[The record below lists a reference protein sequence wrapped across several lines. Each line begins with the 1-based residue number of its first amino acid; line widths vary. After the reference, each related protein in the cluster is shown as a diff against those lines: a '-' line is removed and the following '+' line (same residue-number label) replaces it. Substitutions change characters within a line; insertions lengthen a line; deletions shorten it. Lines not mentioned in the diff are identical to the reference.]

1 MKKILIVEDNLKI
14 AAALSVRLKHAGYD
28 VLTAADG
35 LQGLKV
41 AVVAKPDLIVSDIWM
56 PAPIGFLT
64 KDRLINLGLADVPV
78 IYITASKKKD
88 LKNIA
93 LEEGAAGFFE
103 KPYDANELLAFIA
116 HALPADASGEARA
129 E

>member
-88 LKNIA
+88 LKDIA

-103 KPYDANELLAFIA
+103 KPYDSKELLAFIA
-116 HALPADASGEARA
+116 QALPAEPSCVARA

>member
-14 AAALSVRLKHAGYD
+14 AAALSVRLKHAGYE

-78 IYITASKKKD
+78 IYITASKKPD

-103 KPYDANELLAFIA
+103 KPYDSNELLAFIA
-116 HALPADASGEARA
+116 HALPAELSGAARA

>member
-56 PAPIGFLT
+56 PSPIGFLT

-103 KPYDANELLAFIA
+103 KPYDSNELLAFIA
-116 HALPADASGEARA
+116 QALPAETSCAARA

>member
-14 AAALSVRLKHAGYD
+14 AAALSVRLKHAGYE

-64 KDRLINLGLADVPV
+64 KERLINLGLEDVPV
-78 IYITASKKKD
+78 IYITASKKQD

-103 KPYDANELLAFIA
+103 KPYDSKELLDAIA
-116 HALPADASGEARA
+116 QALPAEALCPARA

>member
-14 AAALSVRLKHAGYD
+14 AAALSVRLKHAGYE

-78 IYITASKKKD
+78 IYITASKKQD

-103 KPYDANELLAFIA
+103 KPYDPKELLASIA
-116 HALPADASGEARA
+116 QALPAERSCVARA

>member
-41 AVVAKPDLIVSDIWM
+41 AVVAKPDLIVS
-56 PAPIGFLT
+56 A
-64 KDRLINLGLADVPV
+64 DRLFNQRPAHQSWFG
-78 IYITASKKKD
+78 
-88 LKNIA
+88 
-93 LEEGAAGFFE
+93 GRAGH
-103 KPYDANELLAFIA
+103 L
-116 HALPADASGEARA
+116 HHGEQEAGP
-129 E
+129 

>member
-116 HALPADASGEARA
+116 HALPAETSGAARA

>member
-14 AAALSVRLKHAGYD
+14 AAALAVRLKHAGYD

-64 KDRLINLGLADVPV
+64 KERLINLGLEDVPV

-88 LKNIA
+88 LKDIA
-93 LEEGAAGFFE
+93 IEEGAAAFFE
-103 KPYDANELLAFIA
+103 KPYDSKELLASV
-116 HALPADASGEARA
+116 ALPAEPSGEARA

>member
-1 MKKILIVEDNLKI
+1 MEDNLKI
-14 AAALSVRLKHAGYD
+14 ATALSVRLKHAGYD

-78 IYITASKKKD
+78 IYITASKKQD

-103 KPYDANELLAFIA
+103 KPYDSNELLAFIA
-116 HALPADASGEARA
+116 QALPAETSCAARA

>member
-1 MKKILIVEDNLKI
+1 MKKILIVEDNPKI

-78 IYITASKKKD
+78 IYITASKKQD

-103 KPYDANELLAFIA
+103 KPYDSNELLAFIA
-116 HALPADASGEARA
+116 HALPAERSGAARV

>member
-14 AAALSVRLKHAGYD
+14 AAALSVRLKQAGYD

-35 LQGLKV
+35 RQGLKV
-41 AVVAKPDLIVSDIWM
+41 AVVARPDLIVSEIWM

-64 KDRLINLGLADVPV
+64 KDRLLNLGLADVPV
-78 IYITASKKKD
+78 IYITASKQED
-88 LKNIA
+88 LKTIA

-116 HALPADASGEARA
+116 QALPAEPAVAARA

>member
-14 AAALSVRLKHAGYD
+14 AAALAVRLKHAGYD

-116 HALPADASGEARA
+116 HALPAETSCAARA

>member
-78 IYITASKKKD
+78 IYITASKKQD

-103 KPYDANELLAFIA
+103 KPYDSNELLAFIA
-116 HALPADASGEARA
+116 HALPAELSCAARA